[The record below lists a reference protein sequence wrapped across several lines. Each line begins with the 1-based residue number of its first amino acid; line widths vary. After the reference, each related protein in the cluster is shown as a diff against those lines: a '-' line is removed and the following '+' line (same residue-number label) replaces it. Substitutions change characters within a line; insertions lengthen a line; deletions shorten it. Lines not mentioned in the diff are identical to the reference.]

1 MAFANLF
8 TRLSAVEE
16 GVKSPAGQPAFT
28 RRNETE
34 TGKRGNARKRKAH
47 DELTG
52 SYKKKQSYQAQT
64 TRRCD
69 AASFKDDDSKARHYH
84 MHNTDNGHS
93 SVGFTKEVMHN
104 HGYNN
109 MCHKGQNYKTKNN
122 HNVNK
127 QQQKKN
133 PDGQKYP
140 HQQKDRWR
148 PANRGGNHQTR
159 PTWRKHGGGSKNKNY
174 KQDVQVKR
182 PRFMT
187 QEFKDQHALLVDGRL
202 VCRHFLYGRC
212 IKADDCQLE
221 HIQGYND
228 LIKEVCKFYVQGHCI
243 KPESCPYM
251 QQSFPCKFFHRN
263 GKCSQGADCR
273 FSHEP
278 LNDVTNPLLNEALK
292 RDNELYEQQQQQ
304 QQLAQKAEQESLAQP
319 DNTNES
325 EILEANR
332 TPDTLL
338 QPIRPNFYNSTN
350 AEKETLS
357 CQTEELADI
366 MEEAVPP
373 HPTDATQPPDV
384 PPSSNLNHEEPVCYS
399 VAAVLG
405 PQLSKPF
412 PSFFTTRGR
421 PESGPRSSSDCTSG
435 SANQSYVPYSVDAVL
450 RSCKSVGSST
460 FGHTPTT
467 PTAQT
472 VSYTPHA
479 DFEESTDPLL
489 SSETPN
495 ERGLHSL
502 NTRNEVNKSQ
512 EKIFKSLSS
521 HDVHTGLFSK
531 TCPSPTLASRDY
543 MKQGGNMPESLKL
556 QRAAHKVKSEL
567 LRSPVNVSEK
577 DQRQDKDK
585 GHMKGSMHQPTDIT
599 CSLNCK
605 SEGVL
610 PIGRTNCKRIFLSPP
625 SQTSTSK
632 HPTQL
637 RPHLSVLT
645 SDSEAS
651 KPFCPSSGFT
661 EFKQSLKAPVEPV
674 TCSTKTSDS
683 ANSASCYFAAKQPT
697 EIHLHSKKTPSGLKP
712 GTQRHSAEI
721 PVEGSSKMAHCDDLA
736 VGCKKTLKRPFHS
749 LFASLITDTLQPI
762 DGSGTSS
769 SCTQGL
775 IQYSSPA
782 PQSTDCRGNCVE
794 SAVEP
799 DKASARS
806 FRSLFT
812 APLPFIRPR
821 PNYSKTSSCSQQPD
835 QSADNTSH
843 SVNSKQRASNS
854 EIPLPCQV
862 RTDVKEI
869 PHASRSPNFSTNPKI
884 ENEDRSTG
892 NINLPTKQL
901 VYTVCSLVSDSHSE
915 MSTSPTPAN
924 SPSTT
929 HTHQPLPDI
938 SSHKGSAVAATSNSV
953 LKTLFLCLSPYQQ
966 DGERQDSVP
975 PDSRF
980 TVQPSTDK
988 KSCTV
993 NRAPALSSDSTNLLG
1008 CNR

>member
-28 RRNETE
+28 LRNETE
-34 TGKRGNARKRKAH
+34 TGRRGNARKRKAH

-64 TRRCD
+64 TRRYN

-93 SVGFTKEVMHN
+93 SVGFIKEVMYN
-104 HGYNN
+104 HSYNN
-109 MCHKGQNYKTKNN
+109 MCHKGQNYKIKNN

-133 PDGQKYP
+133 PDGQKNLY
-140 HQQKDRWR
+140 QQKDRWR

-159 PTWRKHGGGSKNKNY
+159 PAWRKHGGDSKNKND

-187 QEFKDQHALLVDGRL
+187 QEFKEQHAVLVDGRL

-228 LIKEVCKFYVQGHCI
+228 IIKEVCKFYIQGHCT
-243 KPESCPYM
+243 KRESCPYM
-251 QQSFPCKFFHRN
+251 HHILWLNSNHFSVINSLQN
-263 GKCSQGADCR
+263 GKCSQGADCK

-278 LNDVTNPLLNEALK
+278 LNDVTNPLLNETLK

-304 QQLAQKAEQESLAQP
+304 QQQLAQKAEQESTAQP

-325 EILEANR
+325 EIIEANGA
-332 TPDTLL
+332 PDTLL

-350 AEKETLS
+350 AEKETLF

-373 HPTDATQPPDV
+373 HPTDAAQPHDV
-384 PPSSNLNHEEPVCYS
+384 PTSSNLSHEEPVCYS

-412 PSFFTTRGR
+412 PTFFTTRGR
-421 PESGPRSSSDCTSG
+421 PESSSDCTSG
-435 SANQSYVPYSVDAVL
+435 SANQSDVPYSVDAVL

-460 FGHTPTT
+460 FGRTPTT

-495 ERGLHSL
+495 ERGLYSL
-502 NTRNEVNKSQ
+502 NTRNEVKNSQ

-556 QRAAHKVKSEL
+556 AQRAAHKVKSEL
-567 LRSPVNVSEK
+567 LHSPVNVAEKAASSEH
-577 DQRQDKDK
+577 K
-585 GHMKGSMHQPTDIT
+585 GDMKGSMHQPTDIT

-605 SEGVL
+605 SERVL
-610 PIGRTNCKRIFLSPP
+610 PIGRTNCKSFFLSPP

-651 KPFCPSSGFT
+651 KPFCPSSSFT
-661 EFKQSLKAPVEPV
+661 EFKGSAAVPVEPI

-683 ANSASCYFAAKQPT
+683 ANSANCYFAAKQPT

-712 GTQRHSAEI
+712 GTKRPSAEMTA
-721 PVEGSSKMAHCDDLA
+721 ERSSKMAYCAAARH
-736 VGCKKTLKRPFHS
+736 
-749 LFASLITDTLQPI
+749 LIPQRI
-762 DGSGTSS
+762 CSS
-769 SCTQGL
+769 SHFKFSSENSLSVPEPVPTGWRAIGQCPSGL
-775 IQYSSPA
+775 KIHSPL
-782 PQSTDCRGNCVE
+782 R
-794 SAVEP
+794 
-799 DKASARS
+799 KK
-806 FRSLFT
+806 LH
-812 APLPFIRPR
+812 
-821 PNYSKTSSCSQQPD
+821 SQQ
-835 QSADNTSH
+835 
-843 SVNSKQRASNS
+843 
-854 EIPLPCQV
+854 
-862 RTDVKEI
+862 
-869 PHASRSPNFSTNPKI
+869 
-884 ENEDRSTG
+884 
-892 NINLPTKQL
+892 
-901 VYTVCSLVSDSHSE
+901 
-915 MSTSPTPAN
+915 
-924 SPSTT
+924 SPSPLFRLHKSPWMQQVNKHW
-929 HTHQPLPDI
+929 HT
-938 SSHKGSAVAATSNSV
+938 
-953 LKTLFLCLSPYQQ
+953 
-966 DGERQDSVP
+966 
-975 PDSRF
+975 
-980 TVQPSTDK
+980 
-988 KSCTV
+988 
-993 NRAPALSSDSTNLLG
+993 
-1008 CNR
+1008 

>member
-28 RRNETE
+28 LRNEETE
-34 TGKRGNARKRKAH
+34 TGKRGNAKKRKAH

-52 SYKKKQSYQAQT
+52 SYKKKQSYQAHKA
-64 TRRCD
+64 RRYN

-93 SVGFTKEVMHN
+93 SVGFIKEVMHN

-109 MCHKGQNYKTKNN
+109 MCHKGQNYKIKNI

-133 PDGQKYP
+133 PDGQKNLY
-140 HQQKDRWR
+140 QQKDRWR
-148 PANRGGNHQTR
+148 PANRDGNHQTR
-159 PTWRKHGGGSKNKNY
+159 PAWRKHGGDSKNKND
-174 KQDVQVKR
+174 KQEVQVKR

-187 QEFKDQHALLVDGRL
+187 QEFRDQHAVLVDGRL

-228 LIKEVCKFYVQGHCI
+228 LIKEVCKFYIQGLCT
-243 KPESCPYM
+243 KRESCPYM
-251 QQSFPCKFFHRN
+251 HQSFPCKFFHRN
-263 GKCSQGADCR
+263 GKCSQGADCK

-278 LNDVTNPLLNEALK
+278 LNDVTNPLLNETLK
-292 RDNELYEQQQQQ
+292 RDNELYEQQKQQQQQ
-304 QQLAQKAEQESLAQP
+304 QQLAQKAEQESSAQP

-325 EILEANR
+325 EIIEANG

-350 AEKETLS
+350 AEKETLF

-373 HPTDATQPPDV
+373 HPTDAAQPHDV
-384 PPSSNLNHEEPVCYS
+384 PTSSNLSHEEPVCYS

-412 PSFFTTRGR
+412 PTFFTTRGC
-421 PESGPRSSSDCTSG
+421 PESSSDCTSG
-435 SANQSYVPYSVDAVL
+435 SANQSDVPYSVDAVL

-472 VSYTPHA
+472 VSYTPHT
-479 DFEESTDPLL
+479 DFEESTVPLL

-495 ERGLHSL
+495 ERGLYSL

-556 QRAAHKVKSEL
+556 AQRAAHKVKSEL
-567 LRSPVNVSEK
+567 PHSPVNVADKAASSE
-577 DQRQDKDK
+577 DK
-585 GHMKGSMHQPTDIT
+585 GDMKGSMHQPTDIT
-599 CSLNCK
+599 SSLNCK
-605 SEGVL
+605 SERVL
-610 PIGRTNCKRIFLSPP
+610 PFGRTNCKRIFLSPP

-645 SDSEAS
+645 SDTEAS
-651 KPFCPSSGFT
+651 KPFCPSSSFT
-661 EFKQSLKAPVEPV
+661 EFKGGAAVPVEPV
-674 TCSTKTSDS
+674 TCLTKTSDS

-712 GTQRHSAEI
+712 GTPRPSAEMTA
-721 PVEGSSKMAHCDDLA
+721 ERSSKMVHCGDLA

-749 LFASLITDTLQPI
+749 LFACPITDTLQPL
-762 DGSGTSS
+762 DSSGTSF
-769 SCTQGL
+769 SCPQGL
-775 IQYSSPA
+775 IQSSPPA
-782 PQSTDCRGNCVE
+782 PQSADCRGNCVE

-799 DKASARS
+799 NKASA

-835 QSADNTSH
+835 QSVDNTSH
-843 SVNSKQRASNS
+843 SSNSKQRAANS
-854 EIPLPCQV
+854 EIPLPRQV
-862 RTDVKEI
+862 RNDVKEI

-884 ENEDRSTG
+884 ENEDSSTE
-892 NINLPTKQL
+892 NLKLPTKQL

-966 DGERQDSVP
+966 DKR
-975 PDSRF
+975 
-980 TVQPSTDK
+980 
-988 KSCTV
+988 
-993 NRAPALSSDSTNLLG
+993 
-1008 CNR
+1008 